1 MRSGYKVPS
10 LDGATTWINSRPL
23 AAGQLR
29 GRVVLVNFGTY
40 TCINWLRS
48 LPYVRAWDQR
58 YREHGLTVIGA
69 QTPEFPFEHNIYN
82 VRRAVMDMRLEYPVA
97 VDNGYAIWHE
107 FDNHYWP
114 ATYIFDAQ
122 GRLRHYHFGEGGYE
136 ASEAVT
142 RQLLAEAGAREVGL
156 EPAVA
161 EATGVELA
169 ADWDNLESTETYLG
183 YARSEGFVS
192 GGLGAGGRQT
202 YVAPEGLRLNHWALA
217 GDWVV
222 LEQSIVS
229 EAAGGRMRYRFHAR
243 DVNLV
248 MGPMALGRAVKFM
261 VMIDGRP
268 PGDSHGIDTDE
279 AGWGTVSDQR
289 LYQLVRQTGPV
300 VDRTFEIEFLAPGV
314 EALAFTFG

>member
-1 MRSGYKVPS
+1 
-10 LDGATTWINSRPL
+10 
-23 AAGQLR
+23 
-29 GRVVLVNFGTY
+29 
-40 TCINWLRS
+40 
-48 LPYVRAWDQR
+48 VRAWDQR
-58 YREHGLTVIGA
+58 YREHGLTVIGV

-136 ASEAVT
+136 ASEAVI
-142 RQLLAEAGAREVGL
+142 RQLLAEAGARDVGP
-156 EPAVA
+156 ESAVV
-161 EATGVELA
+161 EAAGVELA
-169 ADWDNLESTETYLG
+169 ADWTNLESTETYLG

-202 YVAPEGLRLNHWALA
+202 YVAPGRLRLNHWALA

-229 EAAGGRMRYRFHAR
+229 EAAGGRIRFRFHAR